1 MTYLFSHKGVEEL
14 CSFVDATTLFAFD
27 LDGTLAPI
35 VDEPAAIN
43 IKDEV
48 RQALIQLNN
57 LAPVTIITGRSRS
70 DAMSHLGFTPRF
82 LVGNHGAEGLPG
94 KATSAQDFTAVCQG
108 WKKQLELLLPDMS
121 ANGILLE
128 TKGQT
133 IALHYRQAPDPVRA
147 QNSIVAAFAGLTPIP
162 RVVSGIFVENIA
174 PQDAPHKGMALESL
188 MVHLKCTRAIFV
200 GDDVTDEDVFNLRN
214 PSILGIRVGKD
225 PESAARY
232 YLQDQHEMV
241 RLLRDIIAMLNVS
254 TSTTGTI
261 KN

>member
-1 MTYLFSHKGVEEL
+1 MTYMFSPKGVEEL
-14 CSFVDATTLFAFD
+14 CSFVDAATLFAFD

-35 VDEPAAIN
+35 VDEPAAITIN
-43 IKDEV
+43 DEV

-57 LAPVTIITGRSRS
+57 LATVTIITGRSRS

-94 KATSAQDFTAVCQG
+94 ETTSAQDFTTVCNG
-108 WKKQLELLLPDMS
+108 WINQLELLLPDMS

-133 IALHYRQAPDPVRA
+133 IALHYRQASDPVKA
-147 QNSIVAAFAGLTPIP
+147 QNSILAAFADLIPLP

-174 PQDAPHKGMALESL
+174 PQDAPHKGAALESL
-188 MVHLKCTRAIFV
+188 MAHLKCTRAIFV

-214 PSILGIRVGKD
+214 PSILGVRVGND
-225 PESAARY
+225 PKSAALS
-232 YLQDQHEMV
+232 YLKDQHEMV
-241 RLLRDIIAMLNVS
+241 RLLREIISLLNAS
-254 TSTTGTI
+254 TRTTENL